1 MKTAMIWGAAG
12 GIGQALV
19 EELVARQW
27 NVVAIS
33 RHDELMNGKATHSI
47 YADVADA
54 FSVQRATQ
62 ATAFEVTS
70 VDLWAYTA
78 GDIIVSPVGEMKPD
92 TWNRIL
98 SANLTG
104 AYLAMH
110 YSLPLLAPEAHIFFV
125 SAISERLRLP
135 GFSAYAAGKAG
146 IEAFAESLRKE
157 QRRHRVTTVRPSAV
171 ATTFWEKVPLKMPN
185 GAMPA
190 AKVAARMMAAYDER
204 HSGVLDIA

>member
-19 EELVARQW
+19 DELVAQHW

-33 RHDELMNGKATHSI
+33 RHDELMSDKATHSI
-47 YADVADA
+47 YADVSDA

-62 ATAFEVTS
+62 AAAFEVTG

-92 TWNRIL
+92 AWNRIL

-125 SAISERLRLP
+125 GAISDRLRLP

-157 QRRHRVTTVRPSAV
+157 HRGRRVTTVRPSAV
-171 ATTFWEKVPLKMPN
+171 ATAFWEKVPLNMPN
-185 GAMPA
+185 GAVPASKIA
-190 AKVAARMMAAYDER
+190 AKMMAAYDER
-204 HSGVLDIA
+204 HTGVLDLA

>member
-19 EELVARQW
+19 DELVAQQW

-33 RHDELMNGKATHSI
+33 RHDELMSGTATYSI
-47 YADVADA
+47 YADISDA

-62 ATAFEVTS
+62 AAAFEVTG

-92 TWNRIL
+92 AWNRIL

-125 SAISERLRLP
+125 GAISERLRLP

-157 QRRHRVTTVRPSAV
+157 QRGRRVTTVRPSAV
-171 ATTFWEKVPLKMPN
+171 ATPFWERLPLNMPN
-185 GAMPA
+185 GAVPASKIA
-190 AKVAARMMAAYDER
+190 AKMMAAYDEG
-204 HSGVLDIA
+204 HTGVLDLA